1 MVTSWF
7 GITGLVPGAGVRSLP
22 AASTHA
28 EAAGVIAPFGVE
40 VAFLI
45 ASIAAAVLGAIVAME
60 MQRSPLVWAIV
71 SFVATL
77 CVASAVHAVI

>member
-1 MVTSWF
+1 M
-7 GITGLVPGAGVRSLP
+7 RSLL

-28 EAAGVIAPFGVE
+28 QAAGVIAPLGVE
-40 VAFLI
+40 VAFLV

-60 MQRSPLVWAIV
+60 MRRSPLVWAII